1 MVMTK
6 LEQKEDVKNVRNYFM
21 FLKLVNIVLNVH
33 GIYQND
39 NEYSRNLIGE
49 KALHSP

>member
-6 LEQKEDVKNVRNYFM
+6 LGQKGDVKNVRNYFM

-39 NEYSRNLIGE
+39 NEYSRNLIDE
-49 KALHSP
+49 KVLHSL